1 MIYFLSM
8 WNGDAKKV
16 VIFMEQK
23 TWSNMQNVAVLLLVK
38 RRGRNYKLQSSLLSD
53 LEMRAWKKAWKKVK
67 RKERNPMT
75 KCEYGKVI
83 GFLFLWFTK
92 KKKKKRR
99 TYNWTSSARKG
110 ANFLLGVTE
119 EEPDCKHCTR
129 WIDRRKE
136 NRYGFRQHNTYGEKL
151 STDRK

>member
-1 MIYFLSM
+1 MEES
-8 WNGDAKKV
+8 KK
-16 VIFMEQK
+16 
-23 TWSNMQNVAVLLLVK
+23 
-38 RRGRNYKLQSSLLSD
+38 
-53 LEMRAWKKAWKKVK
+53 K
-67 RKERNPMT
+67 RKKSDDKMRVRT
-75 KCEYGKVI
+75 SDRSFIFVVY
-83 GFLFLWFTK
+83 T

>member
-1 MIYFLSM
+1 MEES
-8 WNGDAKKV
+8 KK
-16 VIFMEQK
+16 
-23 TWSNMQNVAVLLLVK
+23 
-38 RRGRNYKLQSSLLSD
+38 
-53 LEMRAWKKAWKKVK
+53 K
-67 RKERNPMT
+67 RKKSDDKMRVRT
-75 KCEYGKVI
+75 SDRSFIFVVY
-83 GFLFLWFTK
+83 TK